1 MTRCRGLISIEIE
14 VINRLDFFKM
24 YKRGI
29 FILFACISCLLTVQ
43 SARGQFTISGT
54 VKDKTDD
61 SPLPQ
66 VSIRLLAARDSSF
79 VTGVSSKDNGTF
91 TLTVNKAGNYLAAFS
106 FLGYKTTYEPVRLT
120 AGQPRRNLGSVLLE
134 SNDILLQEA
143 VVVGK
148 APEVV
153 VKEDT
158 VEFNADSYKTQPNSV
173 VEDLLK
179 KLPGVEVDSEGKI
192 THAGKEITKIL
203 VDGKEFFS
211 DDPKIATKNLPV
223 DIIEKLQVVDR
234 KSDLARLTGVDD
246 GEEETVI
253 NLTIKK
259 GMKHGWFGNV
269 SGGYGLDGRYEAG
282 AMINRFFGDNQITI
296 LAGSNNT
303 NNMGFTDL
311 GGSRFR
317 RFGGMNGINTSHN
330 VGVNFNVGKGE
341 EFRVGGDVSYNNSN
355 RNVLQRTERQNL
367 FADST
372 SYYSGHNKMNDHGQN
387 FRGNFRIH
395 WEIDSLNT
403 LEFRPKFAVAL
414 SRSDSYDSALTTA
427 GDLARSKVNFS
438 ESDNFNKGTGYDLSG
453 ELIYNHKFLSR
464 PGRSFSIHAEYKFS
478 DTKEDGW
485 TKALYKYYQLA
496 TDSTLDQ
503 IDDDH
508 TWSNGYGARLTW
520 TEPLGDVSKG
530 RFLTFSYR
538 FQANF
543 NNADKFTY
551 DVFTDPLTSLPL
563 DTLRNDDL
571 SNSFRND
578 YYMHRAQ
585 VGFKQVKPTYTY
597 DVGVAVEPSSSQST
611 DLINSSRNIPK
622 RTVFNV
628 APYLRYRYKMGKQTS
643 LRIDYRGSS
652 SQPTMTQ
659 LQPVAD
665 VSDPLRV
672 VIGNPTLKPSFKNT
686 LRVRFNDYDEKTQRA
701 IMAMFFGGFTTNS
714 IISETTY
721 DATTGGQTTTYR
733 NVNGVWNASGML
745 MYSTPFSNKHWQL
758 NSFSR
763 LSYNNDVGYNNGLRN
778 NAGSFNAS
786 ENLGI
791 AFRSD
796 YFDAELRGNYRYLLA
811 TNSMQNQKDQS
822 THNYGG
828 TLNLSGYL
836 PWSITLGTDL
846 TYSGSAGYSAGYNTE
861 SWLWNAQA
869 SYQFLKGKNATIA
882 LKVYDI
888 LGQRNSIRRT
898 VTGNY
903 IQDVEYNTLNT
914 YGLITF
920 TYRFNTFGDKRPD
933 MGPGGPRGYGHPGP
947 PPGGPGGHRPF

>member
-29 FILFACISCLLTVQ
+29 FILFACISCLLTAQ
-43 SARGQFTISGT
+43 SAWGQFTISGT

-66 VSIRLLAARDSSF
+66 VSIRLLSARDSSF
-79 VTGVSSKDNGTF
+79 VTGVSSKNDGTF
-91 TLTVNKAGNYLAAFS
+91 ALTVKKAGNYLAAFS

-120 AGQPRRNLGSVLLE
+120 ANQRRRNIGTVLLE

-223 DIIEKLQVVDR
+223 DIVEKLQVVDR

-387 FRGNFRIH
+387 IRGNFRIH

-464 PGRSFSIHAEYKFS
+464 PGRSFSIQAEYKFS

-503 IDDDH
+503 IDDNH

-520 TEPLGDVSKG
+520 TEPLGDVKKG

-543 NNADKFTY
+543 NNADKYTY
-551 DVFTDPLTSLPL
+551 DVFTDPLTALPL

-571 SNSFRND
+571 SNSFRNN

-597 DVGVAVEPSSSQST
+597 DVGVAVEADAGALAVEGVGGVEGVEGVAEVLGAVERGVDDGEAHERGGEGELAEPT
-611 DLINSSRNIPK
+611 GFILADVAAGPLDDAGGVGLEIVEIDGRVGAVVVVVALDDLAAK
-622 RTVFNV
+622 LADAADALGGGGVV
-628 APYLRYRYKMGKQTS
+628 ADDVTKADDVIHALGLGVGKDGVEGLDVGVDVADDGVSAGTWHKGNPQLRRRMAAAMVRSMGVVI
-643 LRIDYRGSS
+643 LGLGSS
-652 SQPTMTQ
+652 HLTR
-659 LQPVAD
+659 
-665 VSDPLRV
+665 RV
-672 VIGNPTLKPSFKNT
+672 VSPAAS
-686 LRVRFNDYDEKTQRA
+686 RRA
-701 IMAMFFGGFTTNS
+701 
-714 IISETTY
+714 
-721 DATTGGQTTTYR
+721 
-733 NVNGVWNASGML
+733 
-745 MYSTPFSNKHWQL
+745 
-758 NSFSR
+758 
-763 LSYNNDVGYNNGLRN
+763 
-778 NAGSFNAS
+778 
-786 ENLGI
+786 
-791 AFRSD
+791 
-796 YFDAELRGNYRYLLA
+796 
-811 TNSMQNQKDQS
+811 
-822 THNYGG
+822 
-828 TLNLSGYL
+828 
-836 PWSITLGTDL
+836 
-846 TYSGSAGYSAGYNTE
+846 E
-861 SWLWNAQA
+861 S
-869 SYQFLKGKNATIA
+869 S
-882 LKVYDI
+882 V
-888 LGQRNSIRRT
+888 
-898 VTGNY
+898 
-903 IQDVEYNTLNT
+903 
-914 YGLITF
+914 
-920 TYRFNTFGDKRPD
+920 
-933 MGPGGPRGYGHPGP
+933 
-947 PPGGPGGHRPF
+947 

>member
-1 MTRCRGLISIEIE
+1 M
-14 VINRLDFFKM
+14 N
-24 YKRGI
+24 KRG
-29 FILFACISCLLTVQ
+29 FLVLSLGFLLSVFAQGVM
-43 SARGQFTISGT
+43 AQFSIAGI
-54 VKDKTDD
+54 VKDKTDEM
-61 SPLPQ
+61 PLPK
-66 VSIRLLAARDSSF
+66 VSVRLLSAKDSTF
-79 VTGVSSKDNGTF
+79 VTGVSSKDNGSFALNVT
-91 TLTVNKAGNYLAAFS
+91 KAGKYIAAFS
-106 FLGYKTTYEPVRLT
+106 YLGYKTTYQPVQLT
-120 AGQPRRNLGSVLLE
+120 TSQRRQNIGSILLE
-134 SNDILLQEA
+134 SNDILLSEA
-143 VVVGK
+143 VVIGK

-211 DDPKIATKNLPV
+211 DDPKVATKNLPV
-223 DIIEKLQVVDR
+223 DIVEKLQVVDR

-253 NLTIKK
+253 NLTIKE
-259 GMKHGWFGNV
+259 GMKHGWFGNI
-269 SGGYGLDGRYEAG
+269 SGGYGPDGRYEAG
-282 AMINRFFGDNQITI
+282 AMINRFFGDNQVTI

-303 NNMGFTDL
+303 NNMGFTDM
-311 GGSRFR
+311 GGGRFR

-330 VGVNFNVGKGE
+330 VGINFNVGKE
-341 EFRVGGDVSYNNSN
+341 EIFRVGGDVSYNNSN

-372 SYYSGHNKMNDHGQN
+372 SYYSGYNKMNDHGQN
-387 FRGNFRIH
+387 IRGNFRMR
-395 WEIDSLNT
+395 WNIDSLNT
-403 LEFRPKFAVAL
+403 IEFRPRFAVAL
-414 SRSDSYDSALTTA
+414 SKSDSYDSALTTA

-438 ESDNFNKGTGYDLSG
+438 ESNNYNKGTGYDLSG
-453 ELIYNHKFLSR
+453 EIIYNHKFRSR
-464 PGRSFSIHAEYKFS
+464 PGRSFSIQAEYKFS
-478 DTKEDGW
+478 DTQEDGW
-485 TKALYKYYQLA
+485 TKALYEYYQLG

-503 IDDDH
+503 MDDNH
-508 TWSNGYGARLTW
+508 TWSNSYGTRLTW
-520 TEPLGDVSKG
+520 TEPLGDVTKG

-538 FQANF
+538 FKANF
-543 NNADKFTY
+543 NNADKYTY
-551 DVFTDPLTSLPL
+551 DILTSPLNTLPY
-563 DTLRNDDL
+563 DTVRNDEL

-578 YYMHRAQ
+578 YLMHRAQ
-585 VGFKQVKPTYTY
+585 VGFKQVKPNYTY
-597 DVGVAVEPSSSQST
+597 DVGVAVEPSSSQSI
-611 DLINSSRNIPK
+611 DLINSDRNIPK

-628 APYLRYRYKMGKQTS
+628 APYLRYRYKMGKQRS

-659 LQPVAD
+659 LQPVED
-665 VSDPLRV
+665 RSDPLRIV
-672 VIGNPTLKPSFKNT
+672 VGNPELKPSFQNR
-686 LRVRFNDYDEKTQRA
+686 LNVRFNDYDQASQRA
-701 IMAMFFGGFTTNS
+701 IMAMINAGFTTNS

-721 DATTGGQTTTYR
+721 DDLTGGQRTTYR

-745 MYSTPFSNKHWQL
+745 MYSTPFRNKHWQL

-763 LSYNNDVGYNNGLRN
+763 LSYNNSVGYNNGMRN
-778 NAGSFNAS
+778 DAGSFNAI
-786 ENLGI
+786 ENLGLS
-791 AFRSD
+791 FRSD

-811 TNSMQNQKDQS
+811 TNSMQNQSDQS

-828 TLNLSGYL
+828 TFNVNGYL
-836 PWSITLGTDL
+836 PWSITLGTDI
-846 TYSGSAGYSAGYNTE
+846 TYSGSSGYSAGYNTE

-898 VTGNY
+898 ITGNY

-920 TYRFNTFGDKRPD
+920 TYRFNTFGDKRPGGERFD
-933 MGPGGPRGYGHPGP
+933 RGPHGFGP
-947 PPGGPGGHRPF
+947 PPGPPGRRF

>member
-1 MTRCRGLISIEIE
+1 MVLSLGFLLLVFAQGVMAQFSIA
-14 VINRLDFFKM
+14 
-24 YKRGI
+24 GI
-29 FILFACISCLLTVQ
+29 
-43 SARGQFTISGT
+43 
-54 VKDKTDD
+54 VKDKTDEM
-61 SPLPQ
+61 PLPK
-66 VSIRLLAARDSSF
+66 VSVRLLSAKDSTF
-79 VTGVSSKDNGTF
+79 VTGVSSKDNGSFALNVT
-91 TLTVNKAGNYLAAFS
+91 KAGKYIAAFS
-106 FLGYKTTYEPVRLT
+106 YLGYKTTYQPVQLT
-120 AGQPRRNLGSVLLE
+120 TSQRRQNIGSILLE
-134 SNDILLQEA
+134 SNDILLSEA
-143 VVVGK
+143 VVIGK

-211 DDPKIATKNLPV
+211 DDPKVATKNLPV
-223 DIIEKLQVVDR
+223 DIVEKLQVVDR

-253 NLTIKK
+253 NLTIKE
-259 GMKHGWFGNV
+259 GMKHGWFGNI
-269 SGGYGLDGRYEAG
+269 SGGYGPDGRYEAG
-282 AMINRFFGDNQITI
+282 AMINRFFGDNQVTI

-303 NNMGFTDL
+303 NNMGFTDM
-311 GGSRFR
+311 GGGRFR

-330 VGVNFNVGKGE
+330 VGINFNVGKE
-341 EFRVGGDVSYNNSN
+341 EIFRVGGDVSYNNSN

-372 SYYSGHNKMNDHGQN
+372 SYYSGYNKMNDHGQN
-387 FRGNFRIH
+387 IRGNFRMR
-395 WEIDSLNT
+395 WNIDSLNT
-403 LEFRPKFAVAL
+403 IEFRPRFAVAL
-414 SRSDSYDSALTTA
+414 SKSDSYDSALTTA

-438 ESDNFNKGTGYDLSG
+438 ESNNYNKGTGYDLSG
-453 ELIYNHKFLSR
+453 EIIYNHKFRSR
-464 PGRSFSIHAEYKFS
+464 PGRSFSIQAEYKFS
-478 DTKEDGW
+478 DTQEDGW
-485 TKALYKYYQLA
+485 TKALYEYYQLG

-503 IDDDH
+503 MDDNH
-508 TWSNGYGARLTW
+508 TWSNSYGTRLTW
-520 TEPLGDVSKG
+520 TEPLGDVTKG

-538 FQANF
+538 FKANF
-543 NNADKFTY
+543 NNADKYTY
-551 DVFTDPLTSLPL
+551 DILTSPL
-563 DTLRNDDL
+563 NTQPYDTVRNDEL

-578 YYMHRAQ
+578 YLMHRAQ
-585 VGFKQVKPTYTY
+585 VGFKQVKPNYTY
-597 DVGVAVEPSSSQST
+597 DVGVAVEPSSSQSI
-611 DLINSSRNIPK
+611 DLINSDRNIPK

-628 APYLRYRYKMGKQTS
+628 APYLRYRYKMGKQRS

-652 SQPTMTQ
+652 SQPTMAQ
-659 LQPVAD
+659 LQPVED
-665 VSDPLRV
+665 RSDPLRIV
-672 VIGNPTLKPSFKNT
+672 VGNPELKPSFQNR
-686 LRVRFNDYDEKTQRA
+686 LNVRFNDYDQASQRA
-701 IMAMFFGGFTTNS
+701 IMAMINAGFTTNS

-721 DATTGGQTTTYR
+721 DDLTGGQRTTYR

-745 MYSTPFSNKHWQL
+745 MYSTPFRNKHWQL

-763 LSYNNDVGYNNGLRN
+763 LSYNNSVGYNNGMRN
-778 NAGSFNAS
+778 DAGSFNAI
-786 ENLGI
+786 ENLGLS
-791 AFRSD
+791 FRSD

-811 TNSMQNQKDQS
+811 TNSMQNQSDQS

-828 TLNLSGYL
+828 TFNVNGYL
-836 PWSITLGTDL
+836 PWSITLGTDI
-846 TYSGSAGYSAGYNTE
+846 TYSGSSGYSAGYNTE

-898 VTGNY
+898 ITGNY

-920 TYRFNTFGDKRPD
+920 TYRFNTFGDKRPGGERFD
-933 MGPGGPRGYGHPGP
+933 RGPHGFGP
-947 PPGGPGGHRPF
+947 PPGPPGRRF

>member
-1 MTRCRGLISIEIE
+1 M
-14 VINRLDFFKM
+14 N
-24 YKRGI
+24 KRG
-29 FILFACISCLLTVQ
+29 FLVLSLGFLLSVFAQGVM
-43 SARGQFTISGT
+43 AQFSIAGI
-54 VKDKTDD
+54 VKDKTDEM
-61 SPLPQ
+61 PLPK
-66 VSIRLLAARDSSF
+66 VSVRLLSAKDSTF
-79 VTGVSSKDNGTF
+79 VTGVSSKDNGSFALNVT
-91 TLTVNKAGNYLAAFS
+91 KAGKYIAAFS
-106 FLGYKTTYEPVRLT
+106 YLGYKTTYQPVQLT
-120 AGQPRRNLGSVLLE
+120 TSQRRQNIGSILLE
-134 SNDILLQEA
+134 SNDILLSEA
-143 VVVGK
+143 VVIGK

-211 DDPKIATKNLPV
+211 DDPKVATKNLPV
-223 DIIEKLQVVDR
+223 DIVEKLQVVDR

-253 NLTIKK
+253 NLTIKE
-259 GMKHGWFGNV
+259 GMKHGWFGNI
-269 SGGYGLDGRYEAG
+269 SGGYGPDGRYEAG
-282 AMINRFFGDNQITI
+282 AMINRFFGDNQVTI

-303 NNMGFTDL
+303 NNMGFTDM
-311 GGSRFR
+311 GGGRFR

-330 VGVNFNVGKGE
+330 VGINFNVGKE
-341 EFRVGGDVSYNNSN
+341 EIFRVGGDVSYNNSN

-372 SYYSGHNKMNDHGQN
+372 SYYSGYNKMNDHGQN
-387 FRGNFRIH
+387 IRGNFRMR
-395 WEIDSLNT
+395 WNIDSLNT
-403 LEFRPKFAVAL
+403 IEFRPRFAVAL
-414 SRSDSYDSALTTA
+414 SKSDSYDSALTTA

-438 ESDNFNKGTGYDLSG
+438 ESNNYNKGTGYDLSG
-453 ELIYNHKFLSR
+453 EIIYNHKFRSR
-464 PGRSFSIHAEYKFS
+464 PGRSFSIQAEYKFS
-478 DTKEDGW
+478 DTQEDGW
-485 TKALYKYYQLA
+485 TKALYEYYQLG

-503 IDDDH
+503 MDDNH
-508 TWSNGYGARLTW
+508 TWSNSYGTRLTW
-520 TEPLGDVSKG
+520 TEPLGDVTKG

-538 FQANF
+538 FKANF
-543 NNADKFTY
+543 NNADKYTY
-551 DVFTDPLTSLPL
+551 DILTSPL
-563 DTLRNDDL
+563 NTQPYDTVRNDEL

-578 YYMHRAQ
+578 YLMHRAQ
-585 VGFKQVKPTYTY
+585 VGFKQVKPNYTY
-597 DVGVAVEPSSSQST
+597 DVGVAVEPSSSQSI
-611 DLINSSRNIPK
+611 DLINSDRNIPK

-628 APYLRYRYKMGKQTS
+628 APYLRYRYKMGKQRS

-659 LQPVAD
+659 LQPVED
-665 VSDPLRV
+665 RSDPLRIV
-672 VIGNPTLKPSFKNT
+672 VGNPELKPSFQNR
-686 LRVRFNDYDEKTQRA
+686 LNVRFNDYDQASQRA
-701 IMAMFFGGFTTNS
+701 IMAMINAGFTTNS

-721 DATTGGQTTTYR
+721 DDLTGGQRTTYR

-745 MYSTPFSNKHWQL
+745 MYSTPFRNKHWQL

-763 LSYNNDVGYNNGLRN
+763 LSYNNNVGYNNGMRN
-778 NAGSFNAS
+778 DAGSFNAI
-786 ENLGI
+786 ENLGLS
-791 AFRSD
+791 FRSD

-811 TNSMQNQKDQS
+811 TNSMQNQSDQS

-828 TLNLSGYL
+828 TFNVNGYL
-836 PWSITLGTDL
+836 PWSITLGTDI
-846 TYSGSAGYSAGYNTE
+846 TYSGSSGYSAGYNTE

-898 VTGNY
+898 ITGNY

-920 TYRFNTFGDKRPD
+920 TYRFNTFGDKRPGGERFD
-933 MGPGGPRGYGHPGP
+933 RGPHGFGP
-947 PPGGPGGHRPF
+947 PPGPPGRRF

>member
-1 MTRCRGLISIEIE
+1 M
-14 VINRLDFFKM
+14 N
-24 YKRGI
+24 KRG
-29 FILFACISCLLTVQ
+29 FLVLSLGFLLSVFAQGVM
-43 SARGQFTISGT
+43 AQFSIAGI
-54 VKDKTDD
+54 VKDKTDEM
-61 SPLPQ
+61 PLPK
-66 VSIRLLAARDSSF
+66 VSVRLLSAKDSTF
-79 VTGVSSKDNGTF
+79 VTGVSSKDNGSFALNVT
-91 TLTVNKAGNYLAAFS
+91 KAGKYIAAFS
-106 FLGYKTTYEPVRLT
+106 YLGYKTTYQPVQLT
-120 AGQPRRNLGSVLLE
+120 TSQRRQNIGSILLE
-134 SNDILLQEA
+134 SNDILLSEA
-143 VVVGK
+143 VVIGK

-211 DDPKIATKNLPV
+211 DDPKVATKNLPV
-223 DIIEKLQVVDR
+223 DIVEKLQVVDR

-253 NLTIKK
+253 NLTIKE
-259 GMKHGWFGNV
+259 GMKHGWFGNI
-269 SGGYGLDGRYEAG
+269 SGGYGPDGRYEAG
-282 AMINRFFGDNQITI
+282 AMINRFFGDNQVTI

-303 NNMGFTDL
+303 NNMGFTDM
-311 GGSRFR
+311 GGGRFR

-330 VGVNFNVGKGE
+330 VGINFNVGKE
-341 EFRVGGDVSYNNSN
+341 EIFRVGGDVSYNNSN

-372 SYYSGHNKMNDHGQN
+372 SYYSGYNKMNDHGQN
-387 FRGNFRIH
+387 IRGNFRMR
-395 WEIDSLNT
+395 WNIDSLNT
-403 LEFRPKFAVAL
+403 IEFRPRFAVAL
-414 SRSDSYDSALTTA
+414 SKSDSYDSALTTA

-438 ESDNFNKGTGYDLSG
+438 ESNNYNKGTGYDLSG
-453 ELIYNHKFLSR
+453 EIIYNHKFRSR
-464 PGRSFSIHAEYKFS
+464 PGRSFSIQAEYKFS
-478 DTKEDGW
+478 DTQEDGW
-485 TKALYKYYQLA
+485 TKALYEYYQLG

-503 IDDDH
+503 MDDNH
-508 TWSNGYGARLTW
+508 TWSNSYGTRLTW
-520 TEPLGDVSKG
+520 TEPLGDVTKG

-538 FQANF
+538 FKANF
-543 NNADKFTY
+543 NNADKYTY
-551 DVFTDPLTSLPL
+551 DILTSPLNTLPY
-563 DTLRNDDL
+563 DTVRNDEL

-578 YYMHRAQ
+578 YLMHRAQ
-585 VGFKQVKPTYTY
+585 VGFKQVKPNYTY
-597 DVGVAVEPSSSQST
+597 DVGVAVEPSSSQSI
-611 DLINSSRNIPK
+611 DLINSDRNIPK

-628 APYLRYRYKMGKQTS
+628 APYLRYRYKMGKQRS

-652 SQPTMTQ
+652 SQPTMAQ
-659 LQPVAD
+659 LQPVED
-665 VSDPLRV
+665 RSDPLRIV
-672 VIGNPTLKPSFKNT
+672 VGNPELRPSFQNR
-686 LRVRFNDYDEKTQRA
+686 LNVRFNDYDQASQRA
-701 IMAMFFGGFTTNS
+701 IMAMINAGFTTNS

-721 DATTGGQTTTYR
+721 DDLTGGQRTTYR

-745 MYSTPFSNKHWQL
+745 MYSTPFRNKHWQL

-763 LSYNNDVGYNNGLRN
+763 LSYNNSVGYNNGMRN
-778 NAGSFNAS
+778 DAGSFNAI
-786 ENLGI
+786 ENLGLS
-791 AFRSD
+791 FRSD

-811 TNSMQNQKDQS
+811 TNSMQNQSDQS

-828 TLNLSGYL
+828 TFNVNGYL
-836 PWSITLGTDL
+836 PWSITLGTDI
-846 TYSGSAGYSAGYNTE
+846 TYSGSSGYSAGYNTE

-898 VTGNY
+898 ITGNY

-920 TYRFNTFGDKRPD
+920 TYRFNTFGDKRPGGERFD
-933 MGPGGPRGYGHPGP
+933 RGPHGFGP
-947 PPGGPGGHRPF
+947 PPGPPGRRF

>member
-1 MTRCRGLISIEIE
+1 
-14 VINRLDFFKM
+14 
-24 YKRGI
+24 
-29 FILFACISCLLTVQ
+29 
-43 SARGQFTISGT
+43 
-54 VKDKTDD
+54 
-61 SPLPQ
+61 
-66 VSIRLLAARDSSF
+66 
-79 VTGVSSKDNGTF
+79 
-91 TLTVNKAGNYLAAFS
+91 
-106 FLGYKTTYEPVRLT
+106 
-120 AGQPRRNLGSVLLE
+120 
-134 SNDILLQEA
+134 
-143 VVVGK
+143 
-148 APEVV
+148 
-153 VKEDT
+153 
-158 VEFNADSYKTQPNSV
+158 
-173 VEDLLK
+173 
-179 KLPGVEVDSEGKI
+179 
-192 THAGKEITKIL
+192 
-203 VDGKEFFS
+203 
-211 DDPKIATKNLPV
+211 
-223 DIIEKLQVVDR
+223 
-234 KSDLARLTGVDD
+234 
-246 GEEETVI
+246 
-253 NLTIKK
+253 
-259 GMKHGWFGNV
+259 
-269 SGGYGLDGRYEAG
+269 
-282 AMINRFFGDNQITI
+282 
-296 LAGSNNT
+296 
-303 NNMGFTDL
+303 MGFTDL

-387 FRGNFRIH
+387 IRGNFRIH

-464 PGRSFSIHAEYKFS
+464 PGRSFSIQAEYKFS

-508 TWSNGYGARLTW
+508 TWSNGYRARLTW

-551 DVFTDPLTSLPL
+551 DVFTDPLTALPL

-597 DVGVAVEPSSSQST
+597 DVGVAVEPSSSQSI
-611 DLINSSRNIPK
+611 DRINSNRNIPK

-652 SQPTMTQ
+652 SQPTMAQ

-665 VSDPLRV
+665 VSDQGRMENIFKEYRPQYIFHAAAYKHVPMMENNVPEAIRV
-672 VIGNPTLKPSFKNT
+672 NVLGTRNLADLSVKYGAEKFVMISTDKAVNPTNVMGCSKRIAEIYVQSLAKHLQKKGDASVKFITTRFGNVLGSNGSVIPRFKEQIQRGGPVTVTHPDIIRYFMTIPEACRLVLEAGSMGNGGEIYIFDMGQPVKIVDLAKRMISLSGRENIKIEFTGLRHGEKLYEELLNNKELTKPTYHPKIMIAN
-686 LRVRFNDYDEKTQRA
+686 VREYDYGDVQQHIQNLIDT
-701 IMAMFFGGFTTNS
+701 S
-714 IISETTY
+714 HTY
-721 DATTGGQTTTYR
+721 DPMKIVA
-733 NVNGVWNASGML
+733 VMKDIVPEFVS
-745 MYSTPFSNKHWQL
+745 K
-758 NSFSR
+758 NSCFEV
-763 LSYNNDVGYNNGLRN
+763 L
-778 NAGSFNAS
+778 
-786 ENLGI
+786 
-791 AFRSD
+791 
-796 YFDAELRGNYRYLLA
+796 
-811 TNSMQNQKDQS
+811 
-822 THNYGG
+822 
-828 TLNLSGYL
+828 
-836 PWSITLGTDL
+836 
-846 TYSGSAGYSAGYNTE
+846 
-861 SWLWNAQA
+861 
-869 SYQFLKGKNATIA
+869 
-882 LKVYDI
+882 
-888 LGQRNSIRRT
+888 
-898 VTGNY
+898 
-903 IQDVEYNTLNT
+903 
-914 YGLITF
+914 
-920 TYRFNTFGDKRPD
+920 DKK
-933 MGPGGPRGYGHPGP
+933 
-947 PPGGPGGHRPF
+947 

>member
-1 MTRCRGLISIEIE
+1 MDKKGFSVL
-14 VINRLDFFKM
+14 LL
-24 YKRGI
+24 GI
-29 FILFACISCLLTVQ
+29 LLSLFAQKVMAQYS
-43 SARGQFTISGT
+43 ISGV
-54 VKDKTDD
+54 VKDKYDE
-61 SPLPQ
+61 SSLPQ
-66 VSIRLLAARDSSF
+66 VSVRLLSAKDSTF
-79 VTGVSSKDNGTF
+79 VTGVSSKNNGVFSLNVT
-91 TLTVNKAGNYLAAFS
+91 KAGNYIAAFS
-106 FLGYKTTYEPVRLT
+106 FLGYRTAYQPVQLT
-120 AGQPRRNLGSVLLE
+120 ARQPRKNLGSILLE
-134 SNDILLQEA
+134 SNDILLSEA
-143 VVVGK
+143 VVIGK

-179 KLPGVEVDSEGKI
+179 KLPGVEVDSDGKI

-253 NLTIKK
+253 NLTIKE
-259 GMKHGWFGNV
+259 GMKHGWFGNI

-282 AMINRFFGDNQITI
+282 AMVNHFFGDNQVTI

-330 VGVNFNVGKGE
+330 VGINFNVGKGDE
-341 EFRVGGDVSYNNSN
+341 LRVGGDVSYNNSN
-355 RNVLQRTERQNL
+355 RDVLQRTERQNL
-367 FADST
+367 FADSV
-372 SYYSGHNKMNDHGQN
+372 SYYSGYNKMKDHGQN
-387 FRGNFRIH
+387 IRGNFRLH
-395 WEIDSLNT
+395 WEIDSLNVI
-403 LEFRPKFAVAL
+403 EFRPRFAIAL

-438 ESDNFNKGTGYDLSG
+438 ESDNFNEGTGYDLSG
-453 ELIYNHKFLSR
+453 ELIYNHKFRSR
-464 PGRSFSIHAEYKFS
+464 PGRSFSVQAEYSFS
-478 DTKEDGW
+478 DTQEDGW
-485 TKALYKYYQLA
+485 TKALYKYYLLDK
-496 TDSTLDQ
+496 DSTLDQ
-503 IDDDH
+503 MDDNH
-508 TWSNGYGARLTW
+508 TWTNSFGGRFTW
-520 TEPLGDVSKG
+520 TEPLGDVKKG

-538 FQANF
+538 FRGNL
-543 NNADKFTY
+543 NNADKYTY
-551 DVFTDPLTSLPL
+551 DILADPTGLQPN
-563 DTLRNDDL
+563 DTVRNDDL
-571 SNSFRND
+571 SNSFRNN
-578 YYMHRAQ
+578 YFMHRAQ
-585 VGFKQVKPTYTY
+585 VGFKQVTTNYTY
-597 DVGVAVEPSSSQST
+597 DVGVAVVPSTSQST
-611 DLINSSRNIPK
+611 DLINSDRNIDK
-622 RTVFNV
+622 RTVFNI
-628 APYLRYRYKMGKQTS
+628 APYLRYRYKMGKQRS
-643 LRIDYRGSS
+643 LRIDYRGYS
-652 SQPTMTQ
+652 SQPSMSQ
-659 LQPVAD
+659 LQPVED
-665 VSDPLRV
+665 RSDPLRIV
-672 VIGNPTLKPSFKNT
+672 VGNPELKPSFQNR
-686 LRVRFNDYDEKTQRA
+686 LRVRFNDYDQATQRA
-701 IMAMFFGGFTTNS
+701 IMAMFNAGFTTNS

-721 DATTGGQTTTYR
+721 DGTTGGQRTTYR
-733 NVNGVWNASGML
+733 NVNGVWNASGMF
-745 MYSTPFSNKHWQL
+745 MYSTPFRNKHWQL

-763 LSYNNDVGYNNGLRN
+763 LSYNNNVGYNNGMRN
-778 NAGSFNAS
+778 DAGSFNAI

-791 AFRSD
+791 SFRSD

-811 TNSMQNQKDQS
+811 TNSMQNQNNQS

-828 TLNLSGYL
+828 TFNVSGYL
-836 PWSITLGTDL
+836 PCDITLSSDI

-882 LKVYDI
+882 VKVYDI

-903 IQDVEYNTLNT
+903 IQDVEYNTLDT

-920 TYRFNTFGDKRPD
+920 TYRFNTFGDKRPGGD
-933 MGPGGPRGYGHPGP
+933 FRGPHRFGP
-947 PPGGPGGHRPF
+947 PPGRPGRRW